1 MDRDLRLL
9 GKLHGESLNERAFIE
24 LLLGVRLCFGR
35 EGLRACRML
44 GTEPWEV
51 GDEYCAPSVFGTCVC
66 EREVLSTYCGLGP
79 WVGELLSTSC
89 APGTEQGALGEQMYK
104 ERL

>member
-1 MDRDLRLL
+1 M
-9 GKLHGESLNERAFIE
+9 
-24 LLLGVRLCFGR
+24 
-35 EGLRACRML
+35 
-44 GTEPWEV
+44 

-66 EREVLSTYCGLGP
+66 ETEVLSTYCGLGP

>member
-24 LLLGVRLCFGR
+24 LLLGVRLYFGR

-44 GTEPWEV
+44 GTEPWGGGGRVLRAFCVWYLCVRER
-51 GDEYCAPSVFGTCVC
+51 GAEHLLWARPLGWGIIEHQLCA
-66 EREVLSTYCGLGP
+66 
-79 WVGELLSTSC
+79 WH
-89 APGTEQGALGEQMYK
+89 
-104 ERL
+104 

>member
-44 GTEPWEV
+44 GTEPWGG
-51 GDEYCAPSVFGTCVC
+51 GDEYCAPSVFGTCV
-66 EREVLSTYCGLGP
+66 
-79 WVGELLSTSC
+79 
-89 APGTEQGALGEQMYK
+89 
-104 ERL
+104 